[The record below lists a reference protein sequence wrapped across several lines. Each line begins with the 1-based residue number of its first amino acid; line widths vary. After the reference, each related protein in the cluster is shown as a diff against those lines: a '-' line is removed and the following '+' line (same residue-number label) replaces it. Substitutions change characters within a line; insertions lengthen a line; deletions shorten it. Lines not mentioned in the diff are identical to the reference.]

1 MSVII
6 LNYTKMTKWGFQKTA
21 SNRKRLISN
30 DGNKKNTF
38 CEKYDPTK

>member
-1 MSVII
+1 MS
-6 LNYTKMTKWGFQKTA
+6 KWGFQKTA

-38 CEKYDPTK
+38 CENMIQQNNYKFEAKDY